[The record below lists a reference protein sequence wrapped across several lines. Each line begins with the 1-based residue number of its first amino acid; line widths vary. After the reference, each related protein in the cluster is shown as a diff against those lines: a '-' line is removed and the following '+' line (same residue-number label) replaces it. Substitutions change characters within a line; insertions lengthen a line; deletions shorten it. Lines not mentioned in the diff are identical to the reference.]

1 VEVGREHSITLR
13 LGIDQHVGGSG
24 DLPNPGDLLCAALAA
39 CEDGTIRMIANLLG
53 VTLMALEV
61 EVQGTVDVRGCLGVD
76 PHAQVGFTG
85 FWSTVRLQP
94 AADTP
99 PRLIDKLIETTKRVC
114 VNLDTLRRP
123 NPIELIVDPPSTR

>member
-1 VEVGREHSITLR
+1 MQDEHDVC
-13 LGIDQHVGGSG
+13 GDQHRFQ
-24 DLPNPGDLLCAALAA
+24 LEHQLRRLH
-39 CEDGTIRMIANLLG
+39 LG
-53 VTLMALEV
+53 E

-99 PRLIDKLIETTKRVC
+99 PRLIDKLIETTQRVC
-114 VNLDTLRRP
+114 VNLDTLQRP
-123 NPIELIVDPPSTR
+123 NTIELVVDSASAG